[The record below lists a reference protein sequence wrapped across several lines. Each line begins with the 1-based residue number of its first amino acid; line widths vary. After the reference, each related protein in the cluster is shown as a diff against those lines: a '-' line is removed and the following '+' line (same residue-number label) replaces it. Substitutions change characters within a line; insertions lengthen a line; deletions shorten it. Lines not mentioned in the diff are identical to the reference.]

1 MSLEI
6 GNAAGIV
13 WSFLSE
19 NGASSV
25 NKISTETGIGKN
37 DIHRAI
43 GWLAREEKIVIDNSG
58 RNEVI
63 ALA

>member
-37 DIHRAI
+37 DIHRAV